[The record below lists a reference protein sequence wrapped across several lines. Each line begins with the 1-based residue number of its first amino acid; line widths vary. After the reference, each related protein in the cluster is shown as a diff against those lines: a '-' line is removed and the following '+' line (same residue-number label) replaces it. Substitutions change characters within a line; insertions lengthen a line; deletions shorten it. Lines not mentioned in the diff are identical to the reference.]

1 MPRPLGDEF
10 IDRLRVLNDQARRIP
25 TAESEILVDFRR
37 VGETFDLSEVA
48 SHVVK
53 ADALE
58 RYQVTGGG
66 DADREIF
73 CGEWVVNV

>member
-25 TAESEILVDFRR
+25 TAEFEILVDFRR
-37 VGETFDLSEVA
+37 VDETFDLAEVA
-48 SHVVK
+48 THVVK

-58 RYQVTGGG
+58 TYQVTGGG